1 MSGAPDSAREFLLG
15 MAHHDNWFAYPS
27 AGDTLWDVLVAN
39 GLQLVTIGVIGW
51 LVATWMERRHLKS
64 LDAREA
70 PLQHISVVTR
80 KKPPACEPE
89 ACALLIGSVVMAH
102 DYFRTLV
109 IAIRRLIGGNVK
121 AYERL
126 LQRGR
131 REALIR
137 LKEEADLRG
146 LDQVVNVRFGTSA
159 TAGRFLH
166 TLEIVAYGTGVRT
179 LRRDDGA
186 SFYDRANT
194 SLMPRRA
201 KGP

>member
-1 MSGAPDSAREFLLG
+1 MSGALESAREFLLKLAQPG
-15 MAHHDNWFAYPS
+15 NWFVYPS
-27 AGDTLWDVLVAN
+27 AGDTLWDIVAAN
-39 GLQLVTIGVIGW
+39 GLQVITIGVTGW
-51 LVATWMERRHLKS
+51 LVATWFERRHLKS
-64 LDAREA
+64 LAAREA

-80 KKPPACEPE
+80 KTPSACEPE
-89 ACALLIGSVVMAH
+89 ACTLLIGSVVMAH
-102 DYFRTLV
+102 DYFRTFI

-179 LRRDDGA
+179 LSSPGTVVPVT
-186 SFYDRANT
+186 NV
-194 SLMPRRA
+194 
-201 KGP
+201 